1 MIITTT
7 PNIEGKRIIDYK
19 EVVFGE
25 VIINVSDIVRAEYGK
40 MKDFLSARI
49 GRCEKLIKIR
59 NIAMAK
65 MQDRAK
71 QLGANAV
78 VAVDIDYLMM
88 SDREIDQVMMVVASG
103 TAVYCQ

>member
-1 MIITTT
+1 MIVTTT
-7 PNIEGKRIIDYK
+7 QTIEGKRIVDYK

-25 VIINVSDIVRAEYGK
+25 VIIDVTDVIYAERNK
-40 MKDFLSARI
+40 PKNFLVARLE
-49 GRCEKLIKIR
+49 RCEKLIKIR

-65 MQDRAK
+65 MQERAK

-78 VAVDIDYLMM
+78 VAVDIDYQALGG
-88 SDREIDQVMMVVASG
+88 DNQVMIVVASG

>member
-1 MIITTT
+1 MIVTTT
-7 PNIEGKRIIDYK
+7 QTIEGKRIVDYK

-25 VIINVSDIVRAEYGK
+25 VIIDVTDIINAEYGK
-40 MKDFLSARI
+40 MKNFLVARLE
-49 GRCEKLIKIR
+49 RCEKLIKIR

-65 MQDRAK
+65 MQERAK

-88 SDREIDQVMMVVASG
+88 GYDNKVMMVVASG

>member
-1 MIITTT
+1 MIVTTT
-7 PNIEGKRIIDYK
+7 QTIEGKRIVDYK
-19 EVVFGE
+19 GIVSGE
-25 VIINVSDIVRAEYGK
+25 VIKNLFDIIAAEYDNPK
-40 MKDFLSARI
+40 SFLVARLE
-49 GRCEKLIKIR
+49 RCEKLIKTR

-65 MQDRAK
+65 MQDSAK

-88 SDREIDQVMMVVASG
+88 DDRVMMVVASG

>member
-1 MIITTT
+1 MIVTTT
-7 PNIEGKRIIDYK
+7 QTIEGKRIVDYK

-25 VIINVSDIVRAEYGK
+25 VIIEVFDIINAEYDNQK
-40 MKDFLSARI
+40 SFLVARLE
-49 GRCEKLIKIR
+49 RCEKLIKIR

-65 MQDRAK
+65 MQERAK

-78 VAVDIDYLMM
+78 VAVDIDYQALGG
-88 SDREIDQVMMVVASG
+88 DNQVMIVVASG

>member
-1 MIITTT
+1 MIVTTT
-7 PNIEGKRIIDYK
+7 QTIEGKRIVDYK

-25 VIINVSDIVRAEYGK
+25 VIIEVFDIINAEYDNQK
-40 MKDFLSARI
+40 SFLVARLE
-49 GRCEKLIKIR
+49 RCEKLIKIR

-78 VAVDIDYLMM
+78 VAVDIDYVMM
-88 SDREIDQVMMVVASG
+88 GYNNHVMMVVASG

>member
-1 MIITTT
+1 MIVTTT
-7 PNIEGKRIIDYK
+7 QTIEGKRIIDYK

-25 VIINVSDIVRAEYGK
+25 VIIDVFDIIEAERNK
-40 MKDFLSARI
+40 PKNFLAARLE
-49 GRCEKLIKIR
+49 RREKLIKTR

-88 SDREIDQVMMVVASG
+88 GYDTQVMMVVASG

>member
-7 PNIEGKRIIDYK
+7 QTIEGKRIVDYK

-25 VIINVSDIVRAEYGK
+25 VIIDVFDIIEAERNK
-40 MKDFLSARI
+40 TKNFLVARLE
-49 GRCEKLIKIR
+49 RCEKLIKTR

-88 SDREIDQVMMVVASG
+88 GDCNQVMMVVASG

>member
-1 MIITTT
+1 MIVTTT
-7 PNIEGKRIIDYK
+7 QTIEGKRIVDYK

-25 VIINVSDIVRAEYGK
+25 VIIDVTDIIVAAEYDNQK
-40 MKDFLSARI
+40 SFLVARLE
-49 GRCEKLIKIR
+49 RCEKLIKIR

-65 MQDRAK
+65 MQERAK

-78 VAVDIDYLMM
+78 VAVDIDYQALGG
-88 SDREIDQVMMVVASG
+88 DNQVMIVVASG

>member
-1 MIITTT
+1 MIVTTT
-7 PNIEGKRIIDYK
+7 QTIEGKRIVDYK
-19 EVVFGE
+19 GIVSGE
-25 VIINVSDIVRAEYGK
+25 VIIDVGDIISAERNNPK
-40 MKDFLSARI
+40 NFLVARLE
-49 GRCEKLIKIR
+49 RCEKLIKIR

-78 VAVDIDYLMM
+78 VAVDIDYVMM
-88 SDREIDQVMMVVASG
+88 GPSNEVMMVVASG